1 MRQFYKFIFS
11 AKYKKMPKVSTKDL
25 FPISAETP
33 DVLIP
38 HPEIENAFT
47 IDSPEEPPV
56 KKLLK
61 KKQVHRLF
69 PYAEKQEA

>member
-38 HPEIENAFT
+38 HP
-47 IDSPEEPPV
+47 
-56 KKLLK
+56 
-61 KKQVHRLF
+61 
-69 PYAEKQEA
+69 

>member
-1 MRQFYKFIFS
+1 
-11 AKYKKMPKVSTKDL
+11 MPKVSTKDL
-25 FPISAETP
+25 PPISTETP

-47 IDSPEEPPV
+47 IDFPEEPPV

-61 KKQVHRLF
+61 KTGTAPIPICRETRSEN
-69 PYAEKQEA
+69 PWC